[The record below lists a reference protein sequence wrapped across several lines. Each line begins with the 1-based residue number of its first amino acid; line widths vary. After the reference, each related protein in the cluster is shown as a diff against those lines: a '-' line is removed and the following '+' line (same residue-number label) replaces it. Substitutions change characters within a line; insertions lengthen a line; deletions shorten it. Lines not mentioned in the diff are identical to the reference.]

1 MILTKEQQE
10 RVDLAFLAI
19 AEDSPDSFE
28 AYYELIHGNRLPKH
42 SREEI
47 EQLYAAHDQG
57 KGALTFAWRGSWK
70 STVIS
75 VTFQS
80 YRIGK
85 EPKTANLT
93 IGANDDSPENVTAA
107 IARYIEHH
115 LVWKAIFPNIVPDK
129 DRGWGAMG
137 YNVWDNR
144 MSYDEW
150 ELANSSRIDDTF
162 VGIGYQSSR
171 LPGKHPDGM
180 LILDDIHDEKNSR
193 SDRERQT
200 VVDIV
205 SDTIIPMEVKD
216 EKERLLTWELAV
228 GTPWHEEDA
237 YHYLKNTG
245 EYLFKNIPLMVPAEE
260 GEGVYIDGV
269 HPNGSVY
276 HDILGW
282 WYITWPDRW
291 TPEAIIR
298 LRAKNTKRG
307 FARMYLLD
315 LIAAKEGGMAYQL
328 YPADAISYDWVAG
341 GGCDYASIR
350 YRLERN
356 TTNRNLFAIA
366 YLLKVP
372 TGGGVIVGGIAGH
385 YTQTEADEQ
394 IEIAQ
399 GTFKNWRY
407 CVVEEDG
414 KGETFVDGLL
424 LKPHLR
430 IKPGHTKGVP
440 KPLRQE
446 RVLGRALQTGLVRVS
461 DGDTPFLNLFRK
473 ALDSYPDGNDDV
485 RDAAYW
491 AVRAFPE
498 LMVVPS
504 GETDYVGPK
513 VKKRNP
519 MAEVMWNG

>member
-1 MILTKEQQE
+1 M
-10 RVDLAFLAI
+10 
-19 AEDSPDSFE
+19 
-28 AYYELIHGNRLPKH
+28 
-42 SREEI
+42 
-47 EQLYAAHDQG
+47 
-57 KGALTFAWRGSWK
+57 
-70 STVIS
+70 
-75 VTFQS
+75 TFQS

-85 EPKTANLT
+85 EPTLSQLTTSANDASANL
-93 IGANDDSPENVTAA
+93 VTSS
-107 IARYIEHH
+107 IERIIEYHPI
-115 LVWKAIFPNIVPDK
+115 WNAIFPNIVPDK
-129 DRGWGAMG
+129 DRGWGAEG
-137 YNVWDNR
+137 YNVMDSN
-144 MSYDEW
+144 MSYEEW
-150 ELANSSRIDDTF
+150 ERLNVSRIDDTF
-162 VGIGYQSSR
+162 FGCGIRSSR
-171 LPGKHPDGM
+171 LIGRHPTGG
-180 LILDDIHDEKNSR
+180 LWIDDIHDEKNSR
-193 SDRERQT
+193 SDRERQA
-200 VVDIV
+200 VVDVV
-205 SDTIIPMEVKD
+205 SDTIVPMEVRDIKTQ
-216 EKERLLTWELAV
+216 RLLTWENV
-228 GTPWHEEDA
+228 IGTPWNEDDA
-237 YHYLKNTG
+237 YHYLKDTG
-245 EYLFKNIPLMVPAEE
+245 EFLFKSIPLMVPAEE
-260 GEGVYIDGV
+260 GQGVYIDGV
-269 HPNGSVY
+269 HPEGAVY

-282 WYITWPDRW
+282 WHITWPERF
-291 TPEAIIR
+291 TPESIIR

-315 LIAAKEGGMAYQL
+315 LAASKEGGMSYQL
-328 YPADAISYDWVAG
+328 YPADAVSYDWVAA

-350 YRLERN
+350 YRLDRN

-372 TGGGVIVGGIAGH
+372 TGGGVIMGGVAGH

-498 LMVVPS
+498 LMIVPS
-504 GETDYVGPK
+504 GDTDEVGPR
-513 VKKRNP
+513 KKKNKNP
-519 MAEVMWNG
+519 VYAVDWSSV